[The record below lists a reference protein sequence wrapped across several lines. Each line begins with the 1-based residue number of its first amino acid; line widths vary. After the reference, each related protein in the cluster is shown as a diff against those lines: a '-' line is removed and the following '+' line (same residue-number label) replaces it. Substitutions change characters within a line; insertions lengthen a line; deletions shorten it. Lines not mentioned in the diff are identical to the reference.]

1 MSSDTAWI
9 IIDEI
14 IHLMNIKGEFAR
26 SIDLETSIE
35 AIHVDNK
42 KSTIYW
48 FTHLTH
54 LKKNP
59 NNLRIREC
67 IFKTLP
73 FQITMKYVILICV
86 RNSKLKK
93 YVKFISPCRQIPL
106 GSL

>member
-48 FTHLTH
+48 FT
-54 LKKNP
+54 NSD
-59 NNLRIREC
+59 
-67 IFKTLP
+67 KTTRK
-73 FQITMKYVILICV
+73 ISMHTSRAEV
-86 RNSKLKK
+86 
-93 YVKFISPCRQIPL
+93 VKRSCDI
-106 GSL
+106 